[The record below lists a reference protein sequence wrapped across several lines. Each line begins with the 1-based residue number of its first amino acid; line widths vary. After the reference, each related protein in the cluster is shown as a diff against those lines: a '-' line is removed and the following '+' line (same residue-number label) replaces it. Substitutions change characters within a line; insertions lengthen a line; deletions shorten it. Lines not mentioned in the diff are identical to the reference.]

1 MAASFGSVPST
12 APRRRLL
19 GCVVLGVA
27 ACMPSKSLDDYGREF
42 GSGGSAGQAT
52 AGRGGASGA
61 AGAAGAAAGAA
72 GSGGRAEPPGPDLE
86 DAGAGADS
94 GDEPRDAGAVIT
106 LDGGQ
111 PSALCAA
118 EEVLGPDERCY
129 FFDATLTSWATAR
142 AACQARGADW
152 DLARVRLAEQSA
164 FLGDTL
170 AFEAWIGATDAA
182 NEGQWLWV
190 GDAAPF
196 WIGNGTTGAA
206 NGGAYTN
213 WNATEPNGATA
224 TNCARALP
232 RSIGGPTSNALWADL
247 DCAQELGSICESGP
261 IP

>member
-1 MAASFGSVPST
+1 
-12 APRRRLL
+12 
-19 GCVVLGVA
+19 
-27 ACMPSKSLDDYGREF
+27 MPSKSLDDYGRDF
-42 GSGGSAGQAT
+42 GNAGSAGSAGAAA

-61 AGAAGAAAGAA
+61 GGAAGATAGAA
-72 GSGGRAEPPGPDLE
+72 GSGGRSEAPGPGSE
-86 DAGAGADS
+86 DAGSAADS
-94 GDEPRDAGAVIT
+94 GGDASDAGAVVTI
-106 LDGGQ
+106 DGGL
-111 PSALCAA
+111 PAALCAA
-118 EEVLGPDERCY
+118 DEVLGPDERCY

-182 NEGQWLWV
+182 SEGQWLWV

-196 WIGNGTTGAA
+196 WIGSGATGAP

-232 RSIGGPTSNALWADL
+232 RSIAGPTSSAPWADL
-247 DCAQELGSICESGP
+247 DCALELGSICESGP